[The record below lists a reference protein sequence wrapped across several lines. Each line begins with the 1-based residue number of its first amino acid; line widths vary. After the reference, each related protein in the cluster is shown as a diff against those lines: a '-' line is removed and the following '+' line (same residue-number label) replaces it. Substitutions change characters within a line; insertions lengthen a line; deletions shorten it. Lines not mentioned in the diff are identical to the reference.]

1 MCLKNIFKIG
11 ILFVLLCGCG
21 NNESTKSNDN
31 VLSSSNISS
40 STISTSTPTEYT
52 SSFFGSS
59 SSENNLNQH
68 SVGLGYVCSFIS
80 QSNTEGQADITIA
93 FAAFDKEN
101 KIYDV
106 RFDSV
111 QIKFAINDEY
121 SGLKLKNTN
130 LDEDYSVKTKQELG
144 SSYGMLNYGG
154 AVAEWNIQAEYFADW
169 CVGKTI
175 EEVIV
180 GTPGAGNGEAINEE
194 LVGKVTISVDY
205 FEIALLDAFI
215 RKSNTTYNLNGTV
228 GIAMHS
234 GLAYNYGKPAN
245 SLYSDIAG
253 VVANDGIVEA
263 ALIDAIVIPISFE
276 NGITI
281 KNDDYYFRNGVLRSK
296 KVLGDEY
303 AMKGV
308 GNNPA
313 TGETCTK
320 EWYEQA
326 AIVEKAA
333 EGKTKTEISAFV
345 ANEGELAG
353 ATITLTNYIKALAK
367 ATDYAGRAVINAN

>member
-40 STISTSTPTEYT
+40 STISISLSTENI

-59 SSENNLNQH
+59 SSENNLNQY

-93 FAAFDKEN
+93 FAAFDKKN

-111 QIKFAINDEY
+111 QIKFAVNDEY

-154 AVAEWNIQAEYFADW
+154 AVEEWNIQAEYFADW

-175 EEVIV
+175 EEVIAR
-180 GTPGAGNGEAINEE
+180 TPGAGNG
-194 LVGKVTISVDY
+194 
-205 FEIALLDAFI
+205 
-215 RKSNTTYNLNGTV
+215 
-228 GIAMHS
+228 
-234 GLAYNYGKPAN
+234 
-245 SLYSDIAG
+245 
-253 VVANDGIVEA
+253 
-263 ALIDAIVIPISFE
+263 
-276 NGITI
+276 
-281 KNDDYYFRNGVLRSK
+281 
-296 KVLGDEY
+296 
-303 AMKGV
+303 
-308 GNNPA
+308 
-313 TGETCTK
+313 
-320 EWYEQA
+320 
-326 AIVEKAA
+326 
-333 EGKTKTEISAFV
+333 
-345 ANEGELAG
+345 
-353 ATITLTNYIKALAK
+353 
-367 ATDYAGRAVINAN
+367 